1 MLCGVVIV
9 INRGNIHSLLLISLL
24 MATIILFINSGAYF
38 VEANSIEPEVSD
50 TAQKD
55 SGLVPLVWTVL
66 FVGGTIGLTLSYVSW
81 RKYKGEVKKQAKK
94 DNMVD

>member
-1 MLCGVVIV
+1 M
-9 INRGNIHSLLLISLL
+9 INRGNRHSLLLIFLL
-24 MATIILFINSGAYF
+24 TAAIIFFINSGTYF

-55 SGLVPLVWTVL
+55 SSVVPLVWTVL
-66 FVGGTIGLTLSYVSW
+66 FVGGTIALTLSYVSW